1 MHESL
6 YGATVGIFQILI
18 VIMLVILIVLTMV
31 VGRLE
36 MDTALRL
43 RSGTSREIVLQLFG
57 VFAGEL

>member
-1 MHESL
+1 
-6 YGATVGIFQILI
+6 
-18 VIMLVILIVLTMV
+18 MV